1 MFFSSF
7 HTNTLL
13 TSLLFLY
20 FSILLLLLIVGQT
33 GNPDNDYR
41 GTYICSQH
49 CSFSLLLVKI
59 DPTSMSPL
67 EIPSDSE
74 ESAIESGTS
83 ALQVI
88 QGLQQEWVLLSL
100 LQVCLCVYMYV
111 YVVEVEKIP
120 RHNSKNLKT
129 KKIGKLPSQWRN
141 EFMYTHVHGHACYG
155 RIMF

>member
-1 MFFSSF
+1 
-7 HTNTLL
+7 
-13 TSLLFLY
+13 
-20 FSILLLLLIVGQT
+20 
-33 GNPDNDYR
+33 
-41 GTYICSQH
+41 
-49 CSFSLLLVKI
+49 
-59 DPTSMSPL
+59 MSPL

-129 KKIGKLPSQWRN
+129 KKNR
-141 EFMYTHVHGHACYG
+141 
-155 RIMF
+155 